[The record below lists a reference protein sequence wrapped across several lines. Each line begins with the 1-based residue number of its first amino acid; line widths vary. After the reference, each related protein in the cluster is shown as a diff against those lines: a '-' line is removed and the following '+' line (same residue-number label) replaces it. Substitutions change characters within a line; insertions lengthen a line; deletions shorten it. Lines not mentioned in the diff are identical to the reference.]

1 MLVKKK
7 AAVTLVTPLIQG
19 CEVCQRIFRPVC
31 ASDGVIFIIIDDAN
45 ADDILST
52 YKC

>member
-31 ASDGVIFIIIDDAN
+31 ASDGVIFTIIIFIIDMRM
-45 ADDILST
+45 IMMQ
-52 YKC
+52 